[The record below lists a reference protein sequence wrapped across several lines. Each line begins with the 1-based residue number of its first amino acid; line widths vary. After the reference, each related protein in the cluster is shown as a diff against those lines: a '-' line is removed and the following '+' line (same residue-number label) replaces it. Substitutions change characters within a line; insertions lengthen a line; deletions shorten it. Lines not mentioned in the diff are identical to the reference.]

1 MKYIYKPITN
11 ARQMGRKRG
20 HNEIRFIVIH
30 DTGNKG
36 RGAGAMAHYRYLQ
49 GATRPGSAHY
59 YVDDKEIIQTIGDSR
74 VAWAVGD
81 TWARKH
87 RTRSDVTNYN
97 SISIELCINSDSNGA
112 AAYKNVLELTKNLMR
127 KFNVPADRVVRHF
140 DASGKPCPMTW
151 KGANWAKWWQFK
163 ADIKKPIEWPIDL
176 SKTSEFGT
184 GAAAEKTATEKK
196 GEKEMEK
203 RDINKVS
210 SWAEKE
216 WKEAQKAGITDGTRP
231 GAVATR
237 EEVAAMILRARK
249 CKCSGENS

>member
-1 MKYIYKPITN
+1 MKYIYKQITN
-11 ARQMGRKRG
+11 GHQMGRKRG
-20 HNEIRFIVIH
+20 HNEIHFIVIH
-30 DTGNKG
+30 DTGNKS

-81 TWARKH
+81 TWARKN

-97 SISIELCINSDSNGA
+97 SVSIEMCINSDSNGA

-127 KFNVPADRVVRHF
+127 KFKVPADRVVRHF
-140 DASGKPCPMTW
+140 DASGKPCPGSW
-151 KGANWAKWWQFK
+151 QANKWAKWWQFK
-163 ADIKKPIEWPIDL
+163 ADIKKPIEWQIDL
-176 SKTSEFGT
+176 SKTSDFGP
-184 GAAAEKTATEKK
+184 GNKAAAEEKK
-196 GEKEMEK
+196 GEKAMEK

-210 SWAEKE
+210 PWAEKE
-216 WKEAQKAGITDGTRP
+216 WKEAQEAGITDGTRP

-249 CKCSGENS
+249 CKCAGDNH

>member
-11 ARQMGRKRG
+11 TRQMGRKRG

-30 DTGNKG
+30 DTGNKS

-97 SISIELCINSDSNGA
+97 SISIELCINADSNGA

-127 KFNVPADRVVRHF
+127 KFNIPADRVVRHF
-140 DASGKPCPMTW
+140 DASGKPCPGSW
-151 KGANWAKWWQFK
+151 QANRWAKWWQFK

-176 SKTSEFGT
+176 SKTSDFGP
-184 GAAAEKTATEKK
+184 GKKAAVEQK
-196 GEKEMEK
+196 GEKAMEK

-210 SWAEKE
+210 PWAEKE
-216 WKEAQKAGITDGTRP
+216 WKEAQEVGITDGTRP

-237 EEVAAMILRARK
+237 EEVAAMILRSRK
-249 CKCSGENS
+249 CKCAGEND

>member
-11 ARQMGRKRG
+11 GRQMGRKRG

-30 DTGNKG
+30 DTGNKS

-59 YVDDKEIIQTIGDSR
+59 YCDDKEIVQAIGDSR

-97 SISIELCINSDSNGA
+97 SISIELCINADSNAA

-140 DASGKPCPMTW
+140 DASGKPCPGSW
-151 KGANWAKWWQFK
+151 QANKWAKWWQFK

-176 SKTSEFGT
+176 SKTSDFGP
-184 GAAAEKTATEKK
+184 GKKAAKAEEKK

-210 SWAEKE
+210 PWAEKE
-216 WKEAQKAGITDGTRP
+216 WKEAQEAGITDGTRP

-249 CKCSGENS
+249 CKCSGGNH

>member
-11 ARQMGRKRG
+11 ALQKGRKRWY
-20 HNEIRFIVIH
+20 NEIRFIVIH
-30 DTGNKG
+30 DTGNPS

-49 GATRPGSAHY
+49 GATRAGSAHY
-59 YVDDKEIIQTIGDSR
+59 YVDDKEIVQTIGDSL

-81 TWARKH
+81 TWARKN

-97 SISIELCINSDSNGA
+97 SVSIELCINSDSNGA
-112 AAYKNVLELTKNLMR
+112 AAYKNMLELTKNLMR

-140 DASGKPCPMTW
+140 DASGKPCPGSW
-151 KGANWAKWWQFK
+151 QANKWAKWWQFK

-176 SKTSEFGT
+176 SKTSDFGP
-184 GAAAEKTATEKK
+184 GKKAAKAEEKK
-196 GEKEMEK
+196 GEKAMAE

-210 SWAEKE
+210 PWAEKE
-216 WKEAQKAGITDGTRP
+216 WKEAQEAGITDGTRP

-249 CKCSGENS
+249 CKCAGENH